1 MHFTLVVTSFAK
13 LSRTVANNWKVVDDE
28 YESKNYCTTV
38 AGIIK
43 ERHAALGVIMKKVSN
58 GSRYLKLKEK
68 SNDIRK
74 KKAESAN
81 QDESS
86 TSIEVL

>member
-43 ERHAALGVIMKKVSN
+43 ERHAALGGIMKKVSN
-58 GSRYLKLKEK
+58 GSRYLKEK